1 MSTQMQAQPA
11 YTTGGIDDLAS
22 TISKASTA
30 TILRGVVAIVFGIA
44 SFYAPNYALSFLIAL
59 FGVYAFVD
67 GVLALVASIRMARQ
81 HQPWLAL
88 LFLGLIGIGAGIAT
102 YRAPAMTAQT
112 LLYVIAAW
120 AIITGVLE
128 LAGAFAVADLFP
140 GSWTVAVAGGL
151 SILLGYLL
159 LAASPASGILAIVW
173 AIGFYAIFYGITL
186 IYMGS
191 QMRGLARGR

>member
-11 YTTGGIDDLAS
+11 PTMGGIDDLGA
-22 TISKASTA
+22 TLSKASWA
-30 TILRGVVAIVFGIA
+30 TILRGVVALVFGIA
-44 SFYAPNYALSFLIAL
+44 SFYAPNYALTFLVAL

-67 GVLALVASIRMARQ
+67 GVLALIASIRMASQR
-81 HQPWLAL
+81 QPWLGL
-88 LFLGLIGIGAGIAT
+88 LFLGIVGIGAGIAT

-120 AIITGVLE
+120 AIITGILE
-128 LAGAFAVADLFP
+128 LAASFAVADLFP

-159 LAASPASGILAIVW
+159 LAASPSDGILAIVW
-173 AIGFYAIFYGITL
+173 AIGIYAIFYGITL
-186 IYMGS
+186 IYVGS
-191 QMRGLARGR
+191 QMRGLAKGQ